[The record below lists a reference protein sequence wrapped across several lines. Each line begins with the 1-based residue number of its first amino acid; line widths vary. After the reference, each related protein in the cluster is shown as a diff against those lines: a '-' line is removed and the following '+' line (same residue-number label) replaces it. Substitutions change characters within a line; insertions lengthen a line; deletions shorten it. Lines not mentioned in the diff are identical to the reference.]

1 MLDAMISDGL
11 RTSEMLYPD
20 NGRFGAD
27 TGIPLVSHYILPMLG
42 ADPDWLFDELAA
54 EVPRWPRRP
63 AAAQYQHLFGY
74 LAKTLGRPVVV
85 ERSASSLHLIP
96 LLHAQFPAARFVHLY
111 RDGPDCALSMSRHP
125 AFRREILAI
134 GAVRAVKLPAGSTLQ
149 QVNDALPE
157 RFRGLICPPY
167 DARKLRSFPIPVE
180 VFGRDRWS
188 PMICAGV
195 AALGRL
201 PAASR
206 TSLRYEDLLA
216 DPAAS
221 LARVAGFIGI
231 GAPGEWLDLAGRTVD
246 PTRTGTAAVELEA
259 GALARL
265 RAACEPGTRALAGA
279 APSRLLLALV
289 VALQLD
295 EQLNAAVQQGQLSAS
310 AAQQQAEGISNAI
323 AQFRVGQ
330 QVETDGLLPQ
340 IVQQLTPELL
350 TPGNAKVA
358 RTDDAV
364 SPVDAAAKV
373 AAGTQVL
380 VTDGTAD
387 TNIPVSTISPLASA
401 LKGAGTTGP
410 ELKVLTG
417 VNHLLHEPG
426 TADNDAVLAPSVVA
440 ALRAWAQPF
449 AAAG

>member
-1 MLDAMISDGL
+1 MSASVEQDICFDVDGTATHGTLRVPAHREGQRLAAALLLPGSGPVDRNGDVPGLNLTPRTLALIADVLAQQGIMTLRFDKYFTGQTGAGAFASDPGTVDLNAYIRQADAAYAFLRDQPAADRQHMLVVGHSEGGFYAML
-11 RTSEMLYPD
+11 V
-20 NGRFGAD
+20 AD
-27 TGIPLVSHYILPMLG
+27 TVS
-42 ADPDWLFDELAA
+42 A
-54 EVPRWPRRP
+54 
-63 AAAQYQHLFGY
+63 
-74 LAKTLGRPVVV
+74 
-85 ERSASSLHLIP
+85 
-96 LLHAQFPAARFVHLY
+96 
-111 RDGPDCALSMSRHP
+111 HP
-125 AFRREILAI
+125 A
-134 GAVRAVKLPAGSTLQ
+134 G
-149 QVNDALPE
+149 
-157 RFRGLICPPY
+157 
-167 DARKLRSFPIPVE
+167 
-180 VFGRDRWS
+180 
-188 PMICAGV
+188 
-195 AALGRL
+195 
-201 PAASR
+201 
-206 TSLRYEDLLA
+206 
-216 DPAAS
+216 
-221 LARVAGFIGI
+221 
-231 GAPGEWLDLAGRTVD
+231 
-246 PTRTGTAAVELEA
+246 
-259 GALARL
+259 
-265 RAACEPGTRALAGA
+265 
-279 APSRLLLALV
+279 LALLEPQDQRILSL

-310 AAQQQAEGISNAI
+310 AAQQQAAGISNAI
-323 AQFRVGQ
+323 AQFRAGQ

-373 AAGTQVL
+373 AAGTRVL